1 MTELMETSQRL
12 ACDSTFTWRSELTGT
27 TEGTGGSGADASARY
42 PVSAGPTS
50 DRSAAPSG
58 WKSAFRRR
66 SFGPAHEEPLH
77 HRLKPWKSTFSAKC
91 YRALSCRPEPGLNEA
106 PGVRTRRFNV
116 LSNELKWQPGTESH
130 LAVRCRVIT

>member
-1 MTELMETSQRL
+1 MAMTELMETSQSL
-12 ACDSTFTWRSELTGT
+12 ACDPTFTWRSELTSGT
-27 TEGTGGSGADASARY
+27 TEGAGGSGADASVRY

-66 SFGPAHEEPLH
+66 SFRTRSLPAEAVEVDFLGQM
-77 HRLKPWKSTFSAKC
+77 LSGTF
-91 YRALSCRPEPGLNEA
+91 LPPEPGLNEA
-106 PGVRTRRFNV
+106 PGVRTRIFN
-116 LSNELKWQPGTESH
+116 LLRNELKWQPGTESH